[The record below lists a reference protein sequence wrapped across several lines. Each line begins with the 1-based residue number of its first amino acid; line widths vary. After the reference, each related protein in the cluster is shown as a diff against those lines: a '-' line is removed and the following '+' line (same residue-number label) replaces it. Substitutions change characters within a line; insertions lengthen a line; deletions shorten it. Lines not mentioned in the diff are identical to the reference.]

1 MLLHGVFHLKGMTLL
16 AHSEVFFVHTFNK
29 FGPSV
34 IFRTFLPWLLR
45 P

>member
-1 MLLHGVFHLKGMTLL
+1 MLLHGVFHLKGMILL
-16 AHSEVFFVHTFNK
+16 AHCEVFFVYTFNK

-34 IFRTFLPWLLR
+34 IFQTSLPCLLR